1 MPLFDSHEPYP
12 AAKIGILPTGFQ
24 MKQKKYIY
32 NRQTLRFE
40 EHKLSTAAKVYRF
53 LGVFSAI
60 LITAGMI
67 YGLGTKYFPSP
78 KEQALER
85 ELQQMSYKY
94 MAFQENLET
103 YSRVL
108 NNLRKRDDGVYRTL
122 FGMDPIDQ
130 SMWEGGIGGHDQFSN
145 IADFEFSGQLIRETQ
160 SSLNRLE
167 RQLVLHS
174 RSLEAIQEL
183 AEDRE
188 NMLMSVPSIKP
199 IRMDKLRRDMHLLS
213 GFGMR
218 LHPVHK
224 VWRMHTGID
233 FSAPTGTPIYATGNG
248 VVTLIRHD
256 RTGYGTHLMID
267 HGYGYETVYA
277 HLHDYS
283 VEIGDQ
289 VTKGQKIARVG
300 NTGTSTAPH
309 LHYEVR
315 YKGEPVNPI
324 HFCMDGLT
332 TEEYQELVEMASIP
346 NQSFGD

>member
-1 MPLFDSHEPYP
+1 
-12 AAKIGILPTGFQ
+12 

-32 NRQTLRFE
+32 NKQTLRFE

-53 LGVFSAI
+53 IGVFSAI
-60 LITAGMI
+60 VITAGLI
-67 YGLGTKYFPSP
+67 YGISNKYFPSP

-85 ELQQMSYKY
+85 ELQQMAYKY
-94 MAFQENLET
+94 MAFQDNLAT

-108 NNLRKRDDGVYRTL
+108 ENLRQRDDGVYRTL

-130 SMWEGGIGGHDQFSN
+130 SVWEGGIGGHDQFSN
-145 IADFEFSGQLIRETQ
+145 IIDFEFSGQIVREAQ
-160 SSLNRLE
+160 ANLNRLE

-174 RSLEAIQEL
+174 RSLETIQNL

-199 IRMDKLRRDMHLLS
+199 IRMDKLRRDMNLLS

-218 LHPVHK
+218 IHPVHK

-248 VVTLIRHD
+248 VVTRIRKD
-256 RTGYGTHLMID
+256 RTGYGTHLVID
-267 HGYGYETVYA
+267 HGYGYETLYA
-277 HLHDYS
+277 HLHAYM
-283 VEIGDQ
+283 VEEGER
-289 VTKGQKIARVG
+289 VTKGQQIATVG

-315 YKGEPVNPI
+315 YRGNPVNPI
-324 HFCMDGLT
+324 YFCMDGLSPQ
-332 TEEYQELVEMASIP
+332 EYQELVEMASIP